1 MEGYGYGYEVFCTLW
16 VFPLLFLS
24 YDFNH
29 LHHETIMRT
38 RIALKK
44 IINKSLLN
52 LALLWNRVR
61 LAISK
66 KNRNIFRYQ
75 TTNFLKYCTKE
86 NKGIKRQ
93 LYINF
98 LKLWLRLLSFKFLSQ
113 ITGKIFAT
121 QRRLETLINFML
133 LLPHFS
139 PNEFSQEHSFVK
151 IQIY

>member
-29 LHHETIMRT
+29 LHHETIMQT

-52 LALLWNRVR
+52 LALLWNRAR

-66 KNRNIFRYQ
+66 KKQKHFSLPDHQLSEILYQ
-75 TTNFLKYCTKE
+75 RKQRDKKVIVY
-86 NKGIKRQ
+86 
-93 LYINF
+93 
-98 LKLWLRLLSFKFLSQ
+98 KFLGIM
-113 ITGKIFAT
+113 ITI
-121 QRRLETLINFML
+121 TLI
-133 LLPHFS
+133 
-139 PNEFSQEHSFVK
+139 
-151 IQIY
+151 